1 MKKYS
6 LNGIE
11 LSDWTCK
18 FLEVCEGIMRADE
31 KHGIEMSKELLKTM
45 SGANAEILK
54 ESIAIREESLKRPLK
69 ESEIIEILDYAIGFA
84 PFEGVEKDYAEQTL
98 LHLEYLSKYYG
109 EDEESDGGN

>member
-54 ESIAIREESLKRPLK
+54 ESIFTLHSLLQSK
-69 ESEIIEILDYAIGFA
+69 IIC
-84 PFEGVEKDYAEQTL
+84 
-98 LHLEYLSKYYG
+98 
-109 EDEESDGGN
+109 